1 MQSIKACTSNIHSII
16 ELDHMTILAI
26 SVSGEITLI
35 YSENET
41 ILNNQNINI
50 NIEDEIFTTTAFP
63 TLGCAVTHTAISIHE
78 PDYRFLICT
87 SNGVVTT

>member
-50 NIEDEIFTTTAFP
+50 EDEIFTTTAFP